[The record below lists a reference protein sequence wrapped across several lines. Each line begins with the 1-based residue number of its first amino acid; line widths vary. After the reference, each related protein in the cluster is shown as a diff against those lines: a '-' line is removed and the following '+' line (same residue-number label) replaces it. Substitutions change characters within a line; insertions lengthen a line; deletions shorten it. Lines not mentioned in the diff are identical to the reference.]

1 MPENQN
7 GEPYGN
13 FQSLQED
20 AIRRAREMQARAH
33 LPSYGPPAQREEP
46 HPRAEQPPI
55 HEPDPEPAPPAGPFS
70 APSPNPDPS
79 PEQESGD
86 PAGGLLDFLLNDN
99 ERTLICVLL
108 LILLEEKADT
118 SLILA
123 LMYLAT

>member
-7 GEPYGN
+7 GGPYSN

-33 LPSYGPPAQREEP
+33 LSPYGPPAQREEP
-46 HPRAEQPPI
+46 HPRAEQMPV
-55 HEPDPEPAPPAGPFS
+55 HEPEPEPASPAGPFS
-70 APSPNPDPS
+70 APSPDPAA
-79 PEQESGD
+79 QESAD
-86 PAGGLLDFLLNDN
+86 PEGGLLDFLLKDN
-99 ERTLICVLL
+99 ERTLIWVLL

-118 SLILA
+118 ALILA